1 MISPKYNHE
10 KLENPSFIDLVD
22 VFEDLWQGYI
32 FNPVRY
38 LLDLEHCDIAAITIL
53 CSYYEA
59 IQSYLTGESSRKKSM
74 EFFIKGFM
82 QVFNSDS
89 SEIEKAAKD
98 IYINIRCGVA
108 HEGMLR
114 HKVNYSREGSKAFFL
129 TYPKNSDGSLNLD
142 AGVKSIIINPL
153 RILEGTEQHFNN
165 YVQILRETDNEEQ
178 INAFNKTVQRQWGLG
193 AGENIIGMAPE
204 QFLGHV

>member
-1 MISPKYNHE
+1 LISPKYNHE
-10 KLENPSFIDLVD
+10 KLESPSFIDLVD

-38 LLDLEHCDIAAITIL
+38 LLDLEHGDIAAITIL

-59 IQSYLTGESSRKKSM
+59 IHSYLTGESSRNKSM
-74 EFFIKGFM
+74 EFFIQGFM
-82 QVFNSDS
+82 QVFNTDS

-98 IYINIRCGVA
+98 IYINMRCGVA

-114 HKVNYSREGSKAFFL
+114 HKINYSREGSKAFFL
-129 TYPKNSDGSLNLD
+129 TYSKNSDGSLNID
-142 AGVKSIIINPL
+142 EGVKSIIINPI
-153 RILEGTEQHFNN
+153 RILQGTEQHFNN
-165 YVQILRETDNEEQ
+165 YVQMLRETDNEEQ
-178 INAFNKTVQRQWGLG
+178 INAFNKTVKRQWGLG
-193 AGENIIGMAPE
+193 AGENIIGMTPE